1 MKLFRSLGCFFLSL
15 SLGACVSNEGGDQ
28 DPTIGEVQTNI
39 IHYHPSYTAKWPD
52 EIQRTLDYTFA
63 LQANDPQGLG
73 DILHLWAVD
82 TFTALGEYHAIV
94 GGSVQFYPVEVWY
107 QADFQGFERRVYN
120 LFSLDRVNLQTWHI
134 ESIDHDGNN
143 TQRSFEF
150 TLPDGEPAQ
159 NEQYVYS
166 SSYENPTENGVA
178 ALEAMTIAGN
188 GLSIIADE
196 VSESYTIEFTVSDD
210 RAKNYALWFYD
221 NAESPVEIGVVDQ
234 LSLSIASSPI
244 VFGEKT
250 TLQLPWSEIP
260 LKDGYAREDIF
271 GVHVVLLDQP
281 VAFKFL
287 ANELWSTYY
296 GVSEYLVLP

>member
-39 IHYHPSYTAKWPD
+39 IHYHPSYAAKWPD
-52 EIQRTLDYTFA
+52 GAQRTIDYTFA
-63 LQANDPQGLG
+63 LQANDPQGLD

-82 TFTALGEYHAIV
+82 TYTALGQYHAIV
-94 GGSVQFYPVEVWY
+94 GGSVQFYPVDVWY

-120 LFSLDRVNLQTWHI
+120 LFSLDRVNLKTWHI

-150 TLPDGEPAQ
+150 TLPDGEPLVDQ
-159 NEQYVYS
+159 QYVYS
-166 SSYENPTENGVA
+166 STYENPTENGVA
-178 ALEAMTIAGN
+178 ALEAMTIADN

-196 VSESYTIEFTVSDD
+196 ASESYTIEFTVSDD

-234 LSLSIASSPI
+234 LSLSITSSPI
-244 VFGEKT
+244 VLGEKT
-250 TLQLPWSEIP
+250 TLQLPWSEIQ
-260 LKDGYAREDIF
+260 LKDGYSIEDVF
-271 GVHVVLLDQP
+271 GVHVVLKDEP

-287 ANELWSTYY
+287 VNELWSTYY